1 MGFFIIGTFN
11 INYFDKIHHSYAT
24 VGFSGLMVVPMM
36 IPIPK
41 LRTNR
46 PQLVHYTISV
56 TSWYA
61 VNYVFEGGTQ
71 DRDDD

>member
-1 MGFFIIGTFN
+1 M
-11 INYFDKIHHSYAT
+11 NYFDKRYAA
-24 VGFSGLMVVPMM
+24 VGFSALMVVPMM
-36 IPIPK
+36 IPK

-61 VNYVFEGGTQ
+61 VHYYVAKGGTQ
-71 DRDDD
+71 DRNDDD